1 VKSIFLDSGPLS
13 LVAQRK
19 GKAEADRCKAWL
31 QRMIAA
37 GWQVVVPSITDY
49 EVRRELIRASKLESV
64 ARLDALHEATTYMAL
79 DKETMILAAD
89 LWAKVR
95 REGRPT
101 SDPLALDG
109 DVILAAQA
117 LSVGTAS
124 DDVVVATT
132 NVGHIARFVAAC
144 LWTEIE
150 P

>member
-49 EVRRELIRASKLESV
+49 EVRRE
-64 ARLDALHEATTYMAL
+64 
-79 DKETMILAAD
+79 
-89 LWAKVR
+89 
-95 REGRPT
+95 GRPT
-101 SDPLALDG
+101 SDPLALNG

-132 NVGHIARFVAAC
+132 NVGHIARFVAAS